1 MKQSHGGRGDM
12 VNAAA
17 KVEALKDELDANTTS
32 FQANQDS
39 LATEMLSFV
48 SKEHEISDWVSKVS
62 TPIHSKI

>member
-1 MKQSHGGRGDM
+1 M

-48 SKEHEISDWVSKVS
+48 AKEHEISDWVSKVS
-62 TPIHSKI
+62 TPL